1 MSKLSRK
8 VSHLFGLRRH
18 EPRDWQ
24 RAYSQE
30 GEDLVLLRFFE
41 NARRRQGFYVDVGA
55 HHPTRFSNT
64 KLFYDL
70 GWRGISIDPRPGFA
84 QEFMKARPGDIAIEA
99 AVAQTPGQLTYYMFD
114 EPALNGFDAQLSTDR
129 HNRSDYKIIGS
140 QAIQMSRLDSLLHSH
155 VPVNT
160 KIDFMSIDVEGL
172 DLEVL
177 MSNDWQSIRPRFV
190 LVEIFGKWL
199 SDILA
204 TDSAKYLA
212 AQDYLPVSR
221 TRHTVFFEDR
231 HFQTAARVA

>member
-8 VSHLFGLRRH
+8 VSKLLGLHSR
-18 EPRDWQ
+18 EPKDSQ

-41 NARRRQGFYVDVGA
+41 DARRRKGFYVDVGA

-84 QEFMKARPGDIAIEA
+84 KEFQLVRPHDIALE
-99 AVAQTPGQLTYYMFD
+99 VAIAQKPGQLTYYMFD
-114 EPALNGFDAQLSTDR
+114 EAALNGFDRQLSNDR
-129 HNRSDYKIIGS
+129 HKHSNYKIIGS
-140 QAIQMSRLDSLLHSH
+140 ETIEMTRLDTLLQHY
-155 VPVNT
+155 VPKDT

-172 DLEVL
+172 DLEVV
-177 MSNDWQSIRPRFV
+177 MSNDWQAYRPRFV

-204 TDSAKYLA
+204 TDTAKYLA
-212 AQDYLPVSR
+212 TQNYLPVSR
-221 TRHTVFFEDR
+221 TRHTVFFEDC
-231 HFQTAARVA
+231 HYLAAARAA